1 LCNPQSLT
9 IRPMGTRIVQKVH
22 TQWWRH
28 VRTTMRGEDDMA
40 TWNQETYDAEQVGRQ
55 RSVNVGDAER
65 AVSTV
70 GGAALAL
77 YGLSRFSFGGLVLA
91 AVGGMLGYRGLS
103 GHCDVYQALGIDR
116 GSERMGVVEG
126 NLGVKIDK
134 SVTVN
139 APPDRVYRFWRNF
152 ENLPQIMSHLDRVKV
167 LSQTHS
173 RWVVKAP
180 VGMKVEWEAEIINDK
195 PNEIIAWR
203 STGNALVDHAG
214 SVNFERTPDGHAL
227 VKVSLQY
234 DPPGGEW
241 GHAVA
246 SLFNEDAGTQIQH
259 DLDNFKRAVEEGRL
273 AAA

>member
-1 LCNPQSLT
+1 
-9 IRPMGTRIVQKVH
+9 
-22 TQWWRH
+22 
-28 VRTTMRGEDDMA
+28 MA
-40 TWNQETYDAEQVGRQ
+40 TWNEATFGEQNAGRQ

-65 AVSTV
+65 VVSTV

-77 YGLSRFSFGGLVLA
+77 YGLSRFSLGGLVLA
-91 AVGGMLGYRGLS
+91 AIGGVLGYRGLS
-103 GHCDVYQALGIDR
+103 GHCDVYQALGVDR
-116 GSERMGVVEG
+116 APGRTGVVEG

-139 APPDRVYRFWRNF
+139 APPERVYGFWRNF

-167 LSQTHS
+167 LSETRS
-173 RWVVKAP
+173 RWVVRAP

-203 STGNALVDHAG
+203 ATGNALVDHAG
-214 SVNFERTPDGHAL
+214 SVNFERTADGKTM

-241 GHAVA
+241 GHAIA
-246 SLFNEDAGTQIQH
+246 SLFNEDAGTQIER
-259 DLDNFKRAVEEGRL
+259 DLENFKRAVEEGRL
-273 AAA
+273 AA

>member
-1 LCNPQSLT
+1 
-9 IRPMGTRIVQKVH
+9 
-22 TQWWRH
+22 
-28 VRTTMRGEDDMA
+28 MA
-40 TWNQETYDAEQVGRQ
+40 TWNQETYGVQQAGER
-55 RSVNVGDAER
+55 RVNVGNAER

-70 GGAALAL
+70 GGAALTL
-77 YGLSRFSFGGLVLA
+77 YGLSRFSLGGLVLA
-91 AVGGMLGYRGLS
+91 AIGGMLGYRGLT

-116 GSERMGVVEG
+116 TPARTGVVEG

-139 APPDRVYRFWRNF
+139 APAERVYGFWRNF

-167 LSQTHS
+167 LSETRS

-203 STGNALVDHAG
+203 ATGNALVDHAG
-214 SVNFERTPDGHAL
+214 SVNFQRTADGTTL
-227 VKVSLQY
+227 IKVSLQY

-246 SLFNEDAGTQIQH
+246 SLFNEDAGTQIGH
-259 DLDNFKRAVEEGRL
+259 DLENFKRAVEEGRL
-273 AAA
+273 AA